1 VAGNP
6 KRSCL
11 ATDFAALQHLGSN
24 SGSHAQTQTA
34 SPIAQDLQQLGHEL
48 KSGTPQRYSKAT
60 QKFFRTFSP
69 KFPT

>member
-1 VAGNP
+1 MAGNP

-11 ATDFAALQHLGSN
+11 ATDLAALQQLGSN
-24 SGSHAQTQTA
+24 SGQTQTA
-34 SPIAQDLQQLGHEL
+34 SPIAQDLQQLGQEL
-48 KSGTPQRYSKAT
+48 KSGTPQRHSKAT